1 MSKYILL
8 KEYDEEIYVKELYTI
23 VENAEPGSWAY
34 DNRFDESDSPF
45 DFIESGG
52 NWAVE
57 SKKNNIMIKVRHKGT
72 MISNSLISSPESI
85 YFFTDYSNSLEEDE
99 VDFIYHKD
107 QKGNWLVVWRR

>member
-8 KEYDEEIYVKELYTI
+8 IEHDEEIYVKEKYSILKD
-23 VENAEPGSWAY
+23 AEPGSWAY

-45 DFIESGG
+45 DFIQSGG

-57 SKKNNIMIKVRHKGT
+57 SKKERIFVIVNNIGLNLCDD
-72 MISNSLISSPESI
+72 SYYS
-85 YFFTDYSNSLEEDE
+85 FTDFKNVLDEDE

-107 QKGNWLVVWRR
+107 QKGNWLLVWRREYE

>member
-8 KEYDEEIYVKELYTI
+8 IEHDEEIYVKEKYSILKD
-23 VENAEPGSWAY
+23 AEPGSWAY

-45 DFIESGG
+45 DFIQSDG

-57 SKKNNIMIKVRHKGT
+57 SRKNNIMLKVRNKGT
-72 MISNSLISSPESI
+72 MISNINSESI

-107 QKGNWLVVWRR
+107 QKGNWLLVWRR